1 MTWAPMT
8 KIMMAGPLLHTKE
21 NKIKNLHGYKQ
32 KTKVPKRG
40 CQTWEIPRRRN
51 ETPPKSSAK
60 KIFPN

>member
-21 NKIKNLHGYKQ
+21 NKIKNFHGYKQ

-40 CQTWEIPRRRN
+40 RQTWEILRRRN
-51 ETPPKSSAK
+51 NTPPKS
-60 KIFPN
+60 